1 MSLNKLLGM
10 NELKPPPNEETGKG
24 GAPDES
30 GEPNGEVVKEQKFW
44 IRRQID
50 DVMTY
55 GLRTAFGKDAD
66 VSYMTTL

>member
-1 MSLNKLLGM
+1 M
-10 NELKPPPNEETGKG
+10 NELKPPPSEETGKG
-24 GAPDES
+24 GAPDGS
-30 GEPNGEVVKEQKFW
+30 GGEPNGEAVKEQKFW

-66 VSYMTTL
+66 VSYVITLEVLKQ